1 MTNVLQSLHVLTD
14 TVMPVTNIKPNK
26 YNPNRQSDDEFL
38 MLCNSIREDG
48 FTDAVLVNTDMSII
62 DGEHRWT
69 AAIVVH
75 HLLSTGQTISLSST
89 RAARLKRQEIMDPNL
104 MIPVKILDKDE
115 IQRRISTQR
124 HNKARGHDDIELAAQ
139 MFREL
144 EAMGGLDDAIK
155 GLDMTD
161 EEVSRL
167 LSYGDSIL
175 DHFPGDEPSVAWE
188 PRQTLPG
195 QVESWVDTA
204 SNQRQSVTRAAA
216 TPVPVVLPE
225 PVVPGMAVDAYKSIP
240 AAVRPEPMARRMF
253 VMTESEA
260 AVVDKALGKNA
271 AQTLVRLCEEK
282 LHRDQSNGSEEQQS
296 VP

>member
-1 MTNVLQSLHVLTD
+1 MTGVLQSLNVLTD
-14 TVMPVTNIKPNK
+14 TIMPVSAIKPNR
-26 YNPNRQSDDEFL
+26 YNPNRQSDDEFY

-75 HLLSTGQTISLSST
+75 HLLSTGKGLSLAST
-89 RAARLKRQEIMDPNL
+89 RAARQAREEIMDPNL
-104 MIPVKILDKDE
+104 MIPVKVLDKDE
-115 IQRRISTQR
+115 IQR

-175 DHFPGDEPSVAWE
+175 DHFPGEEPSTAWE
-188 PRQTLPG
+188 PRQTMPG
-195 QVESWVDTA
+195 QVQSWVDSTT
-204 SNQRQSVTRAAA
+204 NQKQSVSTAAGTPTVAVVPAA
-216 TPVPVVLPE
+216 T
-225 PVVPGMAVDAYKSIP
+225 VPGMAISAYKSMP
-240 AAVRPEPMARRMF
+240 AAERPEPMARRMF
-253 VMTESEA
+253 VFTESEA
-260 AVVDKALGKNA
+260 AIVDLALGKNA
-271 AQTLVRLCEEK
+271 AQTLIELCKEK
-282 LHRDQSNGSEEQQS
+282 ISRDNEGSEPQGVS
-296 VP
+296 